1 MQQSRNFNKLPFN
14 ILYGLNL
21 NKDHF
26 KSKNT
31 QGGIDNFNRLL

>member
-1 MQQSRNFNKLPFN
+1 MV
-14 ILYGLNL
+14 LNL